1 MPFLRARAIIARTN
15 KRAEWL
21 AAQRVERK
29 FRMVPASPSTNDL
42 ESEGITGDAILLSS
56 TSSLP
61 PSLRGKKRKE
71 KKKKGKGEKKK
82 RIRKHSLFIRGLK
95 LGGDSARYFAT
106 TFKRSSPYYHRDGPR
121 GRKRLRVSDIKR
133 LMCNS

>member
-82 RIRKHSLFIRGLK
+82 KESVNILYLS
-95 LGGDSARYFAT
+95 GG
-106 TFKRSSPYYHRDGPR
+106 
-121 GRKRLRVSDIKR
+121 
-133 LMCNS
+133 

>member
-56 TSSLP
+56 TSSL
-61 PSLRGKKRKE
+61 RGKKRKE
-71 KKKKGKGEKKK
+71 KKKKEKEKKK
-82 RIRKHSLFIRGLK
+82 KK
-95 LGGDSARYFAT
+95 N
-106 TFKRSSPYYHRDGPR
+106 P
-121 GRKRLRVSDIKR
+121 
-133 LMCNS
+133 